1 MEIIITLNNIYIYI
15 MKISSLCSPAFIY
28 IIISIIIL
36 LMTLFKSLNIMDT
49 IISLFFIL
57 LWTWV
62 LNYLCTKGYKIVAWL
77 ILISMLIFLSFG
89 LFSQFG

>member
-1 MEIIITLNNIYIYI
+1 

-62 LNYLCTKGYKIVAWL
+62 LNYLCMKGYKIVAWL